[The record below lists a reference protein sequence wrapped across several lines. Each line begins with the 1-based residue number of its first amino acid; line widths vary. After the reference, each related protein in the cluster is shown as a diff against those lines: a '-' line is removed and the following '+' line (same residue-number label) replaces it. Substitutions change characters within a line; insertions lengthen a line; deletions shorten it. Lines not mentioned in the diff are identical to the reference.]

1 MSSLRTSLLLPFI
14 LLTILVVTLHELGHA
29 FTLKHYGGIVPEVG
43 VMIRFF
49 FPAAYTN
56 TTDSYCLVKRRQ
68 RGLVVGAGVLCQIII
83 WAMGLWL
90 WNLSSSGTWLSTTSY
105 LLMVA
110 ALFTVA
116 INLNPL
122 TKFDG
127 YYLAVALSGI
137 NNLRSRSFG
146 FYANL
151 LSWRPIQE
159 NRRDALVL
167 AAYAPFSLAYTLLV
181 FGHLFGWL
189 GDWSLTNIP
198 FWTLTLLTLWA
209 IYFYW
214 PNSTNPA
221 SITMNSTN
229 SDSYPLKPRT
239 TPPLQVVQ
247 PRTKPAAPTT
257 PADSTASQPST
268 PAKSYRGWAI
278 FTIVAISLG
287 MMSFIPTSFEVGGPV
302 ELETREGARAVV
314 RTPMAGVVAEIHVK
328 PGESVQRGQVLAQ
341 LSSWELDRDIT
352 VTEQQL
358 AQVRQN
364 LQESRQE
371 FIRAQAQ
378 LIEVKAVAQRTQK
391 KATRERD
398 RAAILTQ
405 GQLTPE
411 IQVLETQRQRLQE
424 RIPEVE
430 DKARRYQE
438 LHAQGVI
445 SQDRRDEVRFELR
458 DLQSALAAKTQE
470 IEAAKQRLK
479 DTASDL
485 QSETVSQQASIDAS
499 RMIADAEGQMAAGR
513 DAIATLEHRLAQLKI
528 LRENLTLRSPMTG
541 VVLTNDLDLRRNQEL
556 KPGAE
561 FLLEIADL
569 NDLTATVEVKEE
581 DLEYVHLNKPVTFR
595 PRQAKLR
602 PYNATV
608 KMILPKIQSDP
619 TKPHRVA
626 RVQIV
631 VNNSD
636 GKLFPGASGYAK
648 IWSEQIP
655 LSQRLGREFQR
666 LIPLERFL
674 WGEPN
679 NSPS

>member
-1 MSSLRTSLLLPFI
+1 
-14 LLTILVVTLHELGHA
+14 
-29 FTLKHYGGIVPEVG
+29 
-43 VMIRFF
+43 
-49 FPAAYTN
+49 
-56 TTDSYCLVKRRQ
+56 
-68 RGLVVGAGVLCQIII
+68 
-83 WAMGLWL
+83 
-90 WNLSSSGTWLSTTSY
+90 
-105 LLMVA
+105 
-110 ALFTVA
+110 
-116 INLNPL
+116 
-122 TKFDG
+122 
-127 YYLAVALSGI
+127 
-137 NNLRSRSFG
+137 
-146 FYANL
+146 
-151 LSWRPIQE
+151 
-159 NRRDALVL
+159 
-167 AAYAPFSLAYTLLV
+167 
-181 FGHLFGWL
+181 
-189 GDWSLTNIP
+189 
-198 FWTLTLLTLWA
+198 
-209 IYFYW
+209 
-214 PNSTNPA
+214 
-221 SITMNSTN
+221 
-229 SDSYPLKPRT
+229 
-239 TPPLQVVQ
+239 
-247 PRTKPAAPTT
+247 
-257 PADSTASQPST
+257 
-268 PAKSYRGWAI
+268 
-278 FTIVAISLG
+278 
-287 MMSFIPTSFEVGGPV
+287 
-302 ELETREGARAVV
+302 
-314 RTPMAGVVAEIHVK
+314 MAGVVAEIHVK

-358 AQVRQN
+358 AQVRQS
-364 LQESRQE
+364 LQESRQD

-391 KATRERD
+391 KATREGD

-411 IQVLETQRQRLQE
+411 IQVLETQRQRLQQ

-485 QSETVSQQASIDAS
+485 QSESVSQQASIDAS

-541 VVLTNDLDLRRNQEL
+541 VVLTNDLDLRTNQEL

-619 TKPHRVA
+619 NKPHRVA

-655 LSQRLGREFQR
+655 LYQRLGREFQR